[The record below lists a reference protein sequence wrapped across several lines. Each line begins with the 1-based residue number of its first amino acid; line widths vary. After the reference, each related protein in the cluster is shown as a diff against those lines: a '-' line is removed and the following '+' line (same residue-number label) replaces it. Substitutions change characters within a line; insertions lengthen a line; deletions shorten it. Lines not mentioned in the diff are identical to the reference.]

1 MENKFYA
8 VKKDKIIEIFKN
20 WNECETQI
28 RGFAGAQY
36 KRFATKEETQSYL
49 DDKIKAISH
58 NKSTYNYKYEVI
70 AYTDG
75 SFKKEINQFSYGLVF
90 LNNGKKNTFCEKFDD
105 ENWAKLRNVAGEI
118 MGAQKAMQLALDNNI
133 KSILICHDYV
143 GISKWC
149 TGEWKAT
156 KVETKLY
163 KAFYTKIAKNVNIYF
178 KWVKGHSGN
187 IYNDEA
193 DDLALKAF
201 NLRKISKP
209 II

>member
-1 MENKFYA
+1 MANKFYA
-8 VKKDKIIEIFKN
+8 VKKGRITGIFEN
-20 WNECETQI
+20 WDECEAQI
-28 RGFAGAQY
+28 KGFAGAQY
-36 KRFATKEETQSYL
+36 KRFTTKEEIQYYL
-49 DDKIKAISH
+49 DGKIQA
-58 NKSTYNYKYEVI
+58 NYNDKYEVI

-75 SFKKEINQFSYGLVF
+75 SFKEEINQFSYGLVF
-90 LNNGKKNTFCEKFDD
+90 LYKGKKSIFYEKFDD

-118 MGAQKAMQLALDNNI
+118 MGAQKAMQLAFENNI

-149 TGEWKAT
+149 TGEWKTT

-163 KAFYTKIAKNVNIYF
+163 KAFYDKVAKDITIYF

-193 DDLALKAF
+193 DAFAWKAF
-201 NLRKISKP
+201 SLKKVSNV

>member
-1 MENKFYA
+1 MANKFYA
-8 VKKDKIIEIFKN
+8 VKKGRITGIFEN
-20 WNECETQI
+20 WDQCEVQI
-28 RGFAGAQY
+28 KGFAGAKY
-36 KRFATKEETQSYL
+36 KRFATKEEAQHYL
-49 DDKIKAISH
+49 DDKIKT
-58 NKSTYNYKYEVI
+58 NYNDNYEVI

-75 SFKKEINQFSYGLVF
+75 SFKATINQFSYGLVF
-90 LNNGKKNTFCEKFDD
+90 LNKGKKSTYYEKFDN

-118 MGAQKAMQLALDNNI
+118 MGAQKAMQLALENNI
-133 KSILICHDYV
+133 KSILICHDYA

-149 TGEWKAT
+149 TGEWKTT

-163 KAFYTKIAKNVNIYF
+163 KAFYEKIAKDVTIYF

-193 DDLALKAF
+193 DVLASKAF
-201 NLRKISKP
+201 SLKKISNV

>member
-1 MENKFYA
+1 MASKFYA
-8 VKKDKIIEIFKN
+8 VKKGRVIGIFEN

-28 RGFAGAQY
+28 RGYAGAQY
-36 KRFATKEETQSYL
+36 KKFATKKEAQDYL
-49 DDKIKAISH
+49 DDKIQI
-58 NKSTYNYKYEVI
+58 KSENQYKYEVI

-75 SFKKEINQFSYGLVF
+75 SFKEEINQFSYGLVF
-90 LNNGKKNTFCEKFDD
+90 LNNGKKDIFYEKFDD

-118 MGAQKAMQLALDNNI
+118 MGAQKAMQLALENNI

-149 TGEWKAT
+149 TGEWKTT
-156 KVETKLY
+156 KVETKAY
-163 KAFYTKIAKNVNIYF
+163 KAFYDKIAKDVNVYF

-193 DDLALKAF
+193 DALAWKAF
-201 NLRKISKP
+201 NLKKMSKP